1 MGSSGIREVDMNLI
15 SAVAV
20 LAVCTVSFSACAQ
33 MSPPQSGSLGIQ
45 SAAPV
50 MIEGEVRKVD
60 KEQGKITLKH
70 GPIPNLEMPGM
81 TMVFRVKEPAMLER
95 VQAGDKVRFA
105 ADKLNGQITVTSIE
119 VTK

>member
-1 MGSSGIREVDMNLI
+1 MNSYLIVVGLALFAVSS
-15 SAVAV
+15 SAR
-20 LAVCTVSFSACAQ
+20 AQ
-33 MSPPQSGSLGIQ
+33 TSPQQSGSIATQ
-45 SAAPV
+45 PAASA
-50 MIEGEVRKVD
+50 MSEGEVRKVD

-95 VQAGDKVRFA
+95 IQAGDKVRFS
-105 ADKLNGQITVTSIE
+105 ADKLNGQMTVTSIE

>member
-1 MGSSGIREVDMNLI
+1 MNLI
-15 SAVAV
+15 
-20 LAVCTVSFSACAQ
+20 LAVVGLALFAVFASASAQ
-33 MSPPQSGSLGIQ
+33 TSPPQSGSIATQ
-45 SAAPV
+45 PAASA

-70 GPIPNLEMPGM
+70 APIPNLEMPGM

-105 ADKLNGQITVTSIE
+105 ADKLNGLITVTSIE

>member
-1 MGSSGIREVDMNLI
+1 MNLLF
-15 SAVAV
+15 AVAG
-20 LAVCTVSFSACAQ
+20 LALFAAVPSADAQTSPPPSGTVSA
-33 MSPPQSGSLGIQ
+33 QSG
-45 SAAPV
+45 APA

-81 TMVFRVKEPAMLER
+81 TMVFRVKEPTMLER

-105 ADKLNGQITVTSIE
+105 ADKLSGQITVTSIE

>member
-1 MGSSGIREVDMNLI
+1 MI
-15 SAVAV
+15 SIYAAAGLAL
-20 LAVCTVSFSACAQ
+20 LAVVSPASAQTDSLQSSSVAT
-33 MSPPQSGSLGIQ
+33 QSG
-45 SAAPV
+45 AAA

-60 KEQGKITLKH
+60 KDQGKITLKH